1 MNLVVIGAGPGGYV
15 AAVKAA
21 QLGATVTVV
30 EREEVGGTCLNWGC
44 IPTKALIASA
54 EALAQARR
62 LADFG
67 IDLNGSVA
75 ANLPA
80 IMERKNKIVATQIKG
95 IRALFKNWNISLLA
109 GQASLVDSRTV
120 EVSRSEGTRELLQ
133 ADRVI
138 LATGSRP
145 AELPLFPFDGKIIL
159 SSNDAVNLSELP
171 ASFVIIG
178 AGVIGCEFAFI
189 LREFGADVTIVE
201 AMPRAVSTEDAEIAE
216 ILEKELKKKKI
227 KLITNAKVVGVVTTE
242 TDVEVVLDG
251 DRKLV
256 AERVLISVGRAYNT
270 EYLGLESL
278 GISRGPRGEILVD
291 DKMETNVPGIY
302 AVGDVTGGMLL
313 AHVASKEGIVAA
325 QNACGIPA
333 AIDYRVVP
341 AGIFTAPEIGSV
353 GLREYQAQKQGI
365 PYTVSRFPVRGL
377 GKAHAMGE
385 IAGLFKIIAHAETD
399 HILGV
404 HIIGPHAS
412 DLIHE
417 GALALQ
423 AGITAQALAAM
434 IHAHPTLAEGIM
446 EAAEDLHGTAIHLPK
461 KN

>member
-1 MNLVVIGAGPGGYV
+1 MNLVVIGSGPGGYV
-15 AAVKAA
+15 AALKAA
-21 QLGATVTVV
+21 QLGAAVTVV

-67 IDLNGSVA
+67 INVNGSLA
-75 ANLPA
+75 ADLPA

-95 IRALFKNWNISLLA
+95 IRALFKSWNISLLS
-109 GQASLVDSRTV
+109 GHASLLDSKTV
-120 EVSRSEGTRELLQ
+120 EVLRSEGTQELLR

-138 LATGSRP
+138 IATGSRP
-145 AELPLFPFDGKIIL
+145 AELPMFPFDGAKIL

-171 ASFVIIG
+171 ASFIIIG

-189 LREFGADVTIVE
+189 LRELGADVTIVE
-201 AMPRAVSTEDAEIAE
+201 AMPRAVLSEDAEIAE
-216 ILEKELKKKKI
+216 ILEKELKKRKI
-227 KLITNAKVVGVVTTE
+227 KLITSAKVTGVATTE
-242 TDVEVVLDG
+242 SSVEVVLDG
-251 DRKLV
+251 DRKLA
-256 AERVLISVGRAYNT
+256 AEKVLVSVGRSYNT
-270 EYLGLESL
+270 EHLGLESL
-278 GISRGPRGEILVD
+278 GIARGPRGEILVNE
-291 DKMETNVPGIY
+291 KMETSVSGIY
-302 AVGDVTGGMLL
+302 AVGDVIGGMLL

-325 QNACGIPA
+325 KNACGISA

-353 GLREYQAQKQGI
+353 GLREHQAQKQGI
-365 PYTVSRFPVRGL
+365 PYTVGRFPMRGL

-434 IHAHPTLAEGIM
+434 IHAHPTLSEGIM
-446 EAAEDLHGTAIHLPK
+446 EAAEDIRGTAIHLPK